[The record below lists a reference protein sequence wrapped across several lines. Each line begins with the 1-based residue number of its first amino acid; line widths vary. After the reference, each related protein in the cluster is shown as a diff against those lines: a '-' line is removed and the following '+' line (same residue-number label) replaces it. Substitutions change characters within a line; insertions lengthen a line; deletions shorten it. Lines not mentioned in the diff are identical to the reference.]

1 MEILVANDL
10 QNQLASFR
18 TFLNVYLLP
27 ENTHM
32 IEFKPRTWTFLGL
45 SAVALAGVSA
55 CGQGEAGAPASTTG
69 ASASA
74 KAGEG
79 EGEGAKTAPVAAP
92 SAGGE
97 TGEAGAS
104 NAYSDI
110 PPSSHLGLRIAHV
123 TGFLLIARKAYD
135 AGQID
140 EASVLIS
147 QGLLEVY
154 SPNAA
159 TLDTGAKGLK
169 ASFEAVVA
177 AIDAKKP
184 KADVDAAF
192 EAAQKLAR
200 DGEVASG
207 AAPKDIVSGM
217 LSIAAGLYSGVI
229 APAGNDPIEYQHA
242 QGAALSAKAAFEA
255 TKSGLAAKN
264 ADRTQALE
272 KDIDAML
279 ALFPAVSLPDAPAS
293 VADITGAASRAQ
305 LTLSGI
311 R

>member
-1 MEILVANDL
+1 
-10 QNQLASFR
+10 
-18 TFLNVYLLP
+18 
-27 ENTHM
+27 M
-32 IEFKPRTWTFLGL
+32 IEFKPRTWTLLGL
-45 SAVALAGVSA
+45 SAVALAGLGG
-55 CGQGEAGAPASTTG
+55 CGQGEGG
-69 ASASA
+69 ASAGDASPSNATSSA

-79 EGEGAKTAPVAAP
+79 EGEGAKPVAQAPAP

-97 TGEAGAS
+97 TGEAGAA

-110 PPSSHLGLRIAHV
+110 PAESHLGLRIAHV
-123 TGFLLIARKAYD
+123 TGFLLVARKAYD
-135 AGQID
+135 AGQVD
-140 EASVLIS
+140 EASVLVS

-159 TLDTGAKGLK
+159 ALDTGAKGLK
-169 ASFEAVVA
+169 SAFDTVVT

-192 EAAQKLAR
+192 DAAAKLAR
-200 DGEVASG
+200 DAEIASG
-207 AAPKDIVSGM
+207 AAPKDIVGGM

-229 APAGNDPIEYQHA
+229 AKDGNDPTEYQHA
-242 QGAALSAKAAFEA
+242 QGAALSAKAAFDA
-255 TKSGLAAKN
+255 TKAKLAATN
-264 ADRTQALE
+264 EARTQVVA

-279 ALFPAVSLPDAPAS
+279 ALFPAVSLPDNPAS

-305 LTLSGI
+305 LALSGI